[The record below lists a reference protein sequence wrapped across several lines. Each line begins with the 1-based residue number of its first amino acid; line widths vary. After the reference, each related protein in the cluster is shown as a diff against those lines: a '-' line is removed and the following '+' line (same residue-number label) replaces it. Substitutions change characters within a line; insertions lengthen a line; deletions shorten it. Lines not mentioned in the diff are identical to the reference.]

1 MKNKLVLANYVTS
14 EGTTKSPFA
23 AKQFDP
29 GASMMYVNTA
39 CQLLAHSSSKYLVL
53 HFFSQCISVQSK
65 QASMQTRQSSEA
77 EAIGTEQDTY
87 TVESGF

>member
-14 EGTTKSPFA
+14 EGITKSPFA

-39 CQLLAHSSSKYLVL
+39 CQLLAHSSSKYLACFALFQPV
-53 HFFSQCISVQSK
+53 HVSSI
-65 QASMQTRQSSEA
+65 QASKHA
-77 EAIGTEQDTY
+77 DKAK
-87 TVESGF
+87 F